1 MIFDAAPSGWAR
13 LKGKKANLLRKDRAD
28 RLAAMMSSISNS
40 QGHTGFPASAQDPT
54 RLFDIV
60 RWSLGSELFAA
71 AVSHFNLFELLAKQ
85 SMSFDTLSRELG
97 LAPRAATVLVV
108 ALRAMGL
115 LAEDSQHRLELT
127 PIAREHLAPGGEFYM
142 GDYVGLSADQPGVLN
157 IVERLRTNKPVEA
170 KEDDPGAAFIFR
182 DGMESAMD
190 HDASA
195 RRLTMALAGRAR
207 IVAPVLAERFSL
219 KGAKRLLDVG
229 GGTGLYSIG
238 LLKANPDLRAV
249 VWDREPVL
257 NVAREMGQKYGVLD
271 RLELVPGDMFADPV
285 PAGCDVMLLS
295 NILHDWDIP
304 ECQRLLDR
312 CAGAL
317 PKGGQLLIHD
327 VFLNDEMDGPLPIAL
342 YSTALFV
349 ITEGRAYSAAEYRQM
364 LKQADLEPGE
374 IVSTLVHCA
383 VLPAKKK

>member
-1 MIFDAAPSGWAR
+1 MPGIISAAT
-13 LKGKKANLLRKDRAD
+13 L
-28 RLAAMMSSISNS
+28 AMMMNS
-40 QGHTGFPASAQDPT
+40 MSAHQGQQGFAASTQDPT
-54 RLFDIV
+54 GLFDIV
-60 RWSLGSELFAA
+60 RWGLGSELFAA
-71 AVSHFNLFELLAKQ
+71 AVSHFKLFERIAKQ
-85 SMSFDTLSRELG
+85 PMSFDALARELG
-97 LAPRAATVLVV
+97 LAPRAATVLTV
-108 ALRAMGL
+108 AIRAMGL

-127 PIAREHLAPGGEFYM
+127 PIAREHLVPGGEFYM
-142 GDYVGLSADQPGVLN
+142 GDYVGLSAEQPGVLN
-157 IVERLRTNKPVEA
+157 IVQRLRSNQPVEA
-170 KEDDPGAAFIFR
+170 KKDDPGAAFIFR

-249 VWDREPVL
+249 VWDRGPVL

-271 RLELVPGDMFADPV
+271 RLELVPGDMFGDPV

-317 PKGGQLLIHD
+317 PTGGQLLIHD
-327 VFLNDEMDGPLPIAL
+327 VFLNDEMDGPLSIAL

-349 ITEGRAYSAAEYRQM
+349 ITEGRAYSAAEYRKM
-364 LKQADLEPGE
+364 LKQAGLESGE
-374 IVSTLVHCA
+374 IVSTLVHCG